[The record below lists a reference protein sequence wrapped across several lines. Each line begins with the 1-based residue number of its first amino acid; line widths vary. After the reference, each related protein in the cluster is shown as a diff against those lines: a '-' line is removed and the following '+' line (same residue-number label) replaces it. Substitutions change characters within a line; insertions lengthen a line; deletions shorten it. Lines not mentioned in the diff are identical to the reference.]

1 MIDRDHELPVKRQAE
16 LVGISRGSVYYHP
29 EPVSQA
35 DLALMR
41 RIDELHLEHPFAGSR
56 MLRDLLRL
64 QGIEVGR
71 RHVGTLM
78 KRMGIQALYRK
89 PNTSKRH
96 PAHAVFPYLL
106 RSLAIERANHVWALD
121 ITYIPMAR
129 GWVYLVAVLDWAS
142 RRVLAHRVSITMEA
156 DFCVEA
162 LREAAARWGSPEIV
176 NTDQGS
182 QFSGDDF
189 VAAVKS
195 LGALQSMDGKGCW
208 RDNVFIE
215 RLWRSVKYED
225 VYLKAY
231 DSVGAARQSLAAYF
245 EFYNARRPHQSH
257 DGRTPDMVYFES
269 LPPMKAAA

>member
-1 MIDRDHELPVKRQAE
+1 MIDRDHKLPVKRQAE
-16 LVGISRGSVYYHP
+16 LVGISRGAVYYHP
-29 EPVSQA
+29 EPIPEA

-64 QGIEVGR
+64 QGIDVGR
-71 RHVGTLM
+71 RHVVTLM
-78 KRMGIQALYRK
+78 RRMGIQALYRK

-96 PAHAVFPYLL
+96 PAHAVFAYAL
-106 RSLAIERANHVWALD
+106 RGLAIERANHVWALD

-129 GWVYLVAVLDWAS
+129 GWVYLVAVLDWYS

-162 LREAAARWGSPEIV
+162 LREAAARWGAPKIV

-182 QFSGDDF
+182 QFSGEDF
-189 VAAVKS
+189 VDEVKRI
-195 LGALQSMDGKGCW
+195 GATQSMDGKGRW
-208 RDNVFIE
+208 IDNVFVE
-215 RLWRSVKYED
+215 RLWRSVKYEE

-231 DSVGAARQSLAAYF
+231 DSVGAARQGLAAYF
-245 EFYNARRPHQSH
+245 DFYNTRRPHQSH
-257 DGRTPDMVYFES
+257 DGRTPDMVYFDAQ
-269 LPPMKAAA
+269 PAMATAA